1 MAANPSEP
9 PPRTQ
14 GADVHADAESSDA
27 PQDVSGERWTFLS
40 NHSHVLICIAQHP
53 DIRVSAIAQRVGIGE
68 RAVHRI
74 LSDLEQ
80 AGYVQRERQGR
91 RNVYSVHLDRPL
103 RHPLEASHRVAE
115 AFGAL
120 IESTKTPS
128 D

>member
-1 MAANPSEP
+1 MAENPSGP
-9 PPRTQ
+9 LPRSPSVALRAEARSVDSQ
-14 GADVHADAESSDA
+14 DA
-27 PQDVSGERWTFLS
+27 SGERWTFLS

-120 IESTKTPS
+120 IESTKTPG